1 MIVMATAATM
11 VGRMAR
17 KEDEVLRYDLE
28 LHVVHVN
35 TSNQVSVV
43 RAQFYQIGEPDSFLT
58 KFTEELKTLVNN
70 KGERAVG
77 VIDPRET
84 NTNTFKYYRY
94 NGSLTTPPCDEGVAC
109 IFNGKINTVSSK
121 QVQLLREAS
130 FDPISITG
138 HTGEEPEFNYI
149 KGSPK
154 GPEHWG
160 ELKPE
165 WAMCKNGKSQSPID
179 ILNKDVQVNINPGD
193 LRLNYKA
200 SNAIIKNTGHSVE
213 VEWVGDAG
221 SIQINGKQYTLR
233 QCHWHSPAEHLINGK
248 RYDLE
253 LHVVHVNTSNQVSAV
268 RAQFYQIVHR
278 GAKNF
283 G

>member
-1 MIVMATAATM
+1 MATAATM

-17 KEDEVLRYDLE
+17 KEDEVLRSQEDTGELNGWVMLDQFKSMARNTPSNNATGIHPQSISSMARGLSLSHKLNVSPPTNFIYNDFLTRYDLE

-130 FDPISITG
+130 FDYHGKDNARPVQTLNDRKIFRYGT
-138 HTGEEPEFNYI
+138 
-149 KGSPK
+149 
-154 GPEHWG
+154 
-160 ELKPE
+160 
-165 WAMCKNGKSQSPID
+165 KN
-179 ILNKDVQVNINPGD
+179 
-193 LRLNYKA
+193 
-200 SNAIIKNTGHSVE
+200 
-213 VEWVGDAG
+213 
-221 SIQINGKQYTLR
+221 
-233 QCHWHSPAEHLINGK
+233 
-248 RYDLE
+248 
-253 LHVVHVNTSNQVSAV
+253 
-268 RAQFYQIVHR
+268 
-278 GAKNF
+278 
-283 G
+283 